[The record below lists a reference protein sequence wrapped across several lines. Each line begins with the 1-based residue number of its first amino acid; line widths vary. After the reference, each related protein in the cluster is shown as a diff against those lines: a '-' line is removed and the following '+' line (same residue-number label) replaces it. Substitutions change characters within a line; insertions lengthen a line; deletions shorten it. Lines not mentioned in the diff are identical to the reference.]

1 MFFRYDATAARAL
14 VEGLTMTK
22 RKTLAAAI
30 VAAIIAAL
38 TAFLNVY
45 AGDDDA
51 TADDDAPTV
60 AADDDTTADEVDP
73 DEAAPGFMGPDG
85 EVMLTP
91 PPADDDATADD
102 ADQ

>member
-1 MFFRYDATAARAL
+1 MFFWYDTDAARTL

-22 RKTLAAAI
+22 RKTLVSAI

-38 TAFLNVY
+38 TAFINVY
-45 AGDDDA
+45 AGDDDT
-51 TADDDAPTV
+51 TADAAAPTV
-60 AADDDTTADEVDP
+60 AAGDETTADEVDP

-91 PPADDDATADD
+91 PPADDAATAPD
-102 ADQ
+102 AQ